1 MGGEVDVDLRHV
13 INGGV
18 PWAYTGVHVAMLLVV
33 PTRARKI
40 ASQISPQA
48 SPSHQDMSHVYL
60 Y

>member
-18 PWAYTGVHVAMLLVV
+18 SWAYTGVHVAMLLVV

-40 ASQISPQA
+40 ASQISLQA
-48 SPSHQDMSHVYL
+48 WDSTKMNLTYTD
-60 Y
+60 